1 MGLEAGAG
9 DLDLEALVA
18 GVLEQLATLSGQ
30 NHVQRQGLAQRDREA
45 GCTDDCVASLFVPA
59 MSSSYSG
66 EDLEHARAGI
76 GAGAEQRD
84 RHRGALEAE
93 APTGMKAIVG
103 SEMGRNHITRRIG
116 LAALVL
122 TPLLALISMA
132 GQAAGYSPGCGQIP
146 IVGGIPPWGF
156 HTGPPIGET
165 GSFARGHGQI
175 NLEANTVSG
184 ILCQEDRG
192 RNQPTRAITMTVEHH
207 LVYHSHYAVMWGFPG
222 NIMKIILRVRASN
235 DPKCKVGTVGR
246 ATLFASYNGVRSDS
260 VQFTFPAACKD
271 HDHLYHGPQVN
282 NQVPPL

>member
-1 MGLEAGAG
+1 
-9 DLDLEALVA
+9 
-18 GVLEQLATLSGQ
+18 
-30 NHVQRQGLAQRDREA
+30 
-45 GCTDDCVASLFVPA
+45 
-59 MSSSYSG
+59 
-66 EDLEHARAGI
+66 
-76 GAGAEQRD
+76 
-84 RHRGALEAE
+84 
-93 APTGMKAIVG
+93 MKAIVG
-103 SEMGRNHITRRIG
+103 SEMGRNHLTRRIG
-116 LAALVL
+116 LAVLVF
-122 TPLLALISMA
+122 TPLLVLISTV

-184 ILCQEDRG
+184 ILCQEDRS

-207 LVYHSHYAVMWGFPG
+207 LLHHSHYAVMWGFPG

-235 DPKCKVGTVGR
+235 DPKCNVGTVGR

-260 VQFTFPAACKD
+260 VQFFFPAACRD
-271 HDHLYHGPQVN
+271 HDHLYHGTQVN